1 SLPPLPADPDTA
13 RQEQE
18 TLISNF
24 VCFLEFLNHFRKG
37 GTGGSRRTS
46 SAQAA
51 LQDCVRQATQNRHS
65 SLPTKSTTTSL
76 QRARHTPRTSL
87 PASLENPSSRASSLS
102 PTPTP

>member
-1 SLPPLPADPDTA
+1 MNPQSLRYWELRYLLLPKTCPSLPPLPADPDTA
-13 RQEQE
+13 RLEQE

-51 LQDCVRQATQNRHS
+51 LQVH
-65 SLPTKSTTTSL
+65 
-76 QRARHTPRTSL
+76 
-87 PASLENPSSRASSLS
+87 
-102 PTPTP
+102 